1 MEGNE
6 LVTLFLGG
14 GGLGALFAVARWYL
28 KERMQRELDRRSW
41 EQEVQKR
48 RDELRT
54 RQLEHEQQAINAVFE
69 RFGRL
74 SDRMSDLI
82 FELMLEP
89 RSGAR
94 VEIAETAGQEAGDH
108 VD

>member
-89 RSGAR
+89 RDVVRGA
-94 VEIAETAGQEAGDH
+94 APETAGKEASAH